1 MSEIIGTAKMFI
13 GVAKNRLLDT
23 FAHVPDDKLNW
34 TPDPQAHSALRI
46 MAHCAVSNHGFAAMI
61 RGQAP
66 SFSSVEEAVAQ
77 NADKELAITSR
88 EQAVAALE
96 TSTAELL
103 AAVDGGTPELLAGAI
118 QVPGRAIPTPAFL
131 LIGGRHADGH
141 AAQIDYLQTTWGDHM
156 NHFGLSEAH

>member
-103 AAVDGGTPELLAGAI
+103 AAVDGVTPELLAGAI
-118 QVPGRAIPTPAFL
+118 QVPGRAIPTPAYL
-131 LIGGRHADGH
+131 LLGGRHADGH
-141 AAQIDYLQTTWGDHM
+141 AAQID
-156 NHFGLSEAH
+156 